1 MEGADP
7 SEPPRQQELV
17 ENPSAVEL
25 EEARAPRHH
34 RREARSPG
42 TGGKMA
48 LICEDRPT
56 GERTSFETFDET
68 AHIGANSAPRVLVL
82 EGRRIDDDPRRRGS
96 AD

>member
-1 MEGADP
+1 M
-7 SEPPRQQELV
+7 
-17 ENPSAVEL
+17 EL
-25 EEARAPRHH
+25 EEARASRHD
-34 RREARSPG
+34 RRDTGSPG

-56 GERTSFETFDET
+56 GKVTSVETFDET
-68 AHIGANSAPRVLVL
+68 AHIGADSAPRVLVL